1 MVPSIILARTRE
13 VVRAKADF
21 PHRLV
26 DDNLAYAKFHRSP
39 KLHFK
44 GTQLGQI
51 YVTNNLIG
59 L

>member
-1 MVPSIILARTRE
+1 MEFKKQIALNS
-13 VVRAKADF
+13 F
-21 PHRLV
+21 YRLV

-44 GTQLGQI
+44 GTQLGKI
-51 YVTNNLIG
+51 YVANNLIG